1 MGQRRS
7 SFLGAPGL
15 SPFLRQAPEVRVEA
29 TRGHRPALTVLDDST
44 ERHPLISW
52 STVFLDAR
60 RVPDGTR
67 IDTDVAIVGAGAAGI
82 AIAVELANTG
92 ISTVLLESGE
102 FERDSQTEDLNA
114 GKSDGLGYAL
124 LEDSRS
130 RFLGGST
137 NCWGGLCR
145 PLEPE
150 DFDERPWVHASGWP
164 IPYDDLALSY
174 RRASQTLRVG
184 PVDYD
189 AASWERRIGNPQARL
204 LPFRSDRVSN
214 EILQF
219 SPPARFGELYRSTL
233 RRSTHIRCF
242 LRGNLVGIQT
252 DSSATV
258 VEGLRVATL
267 TGREFRIIPRIAI
280 LAMGGIENAR
290 ILLLP
295 NPHAPQGIGNP
306 YDLVGRYFMEHPSF
320 RSGSF
325 TKALS
330 APSLKWYDSTYNFSN
345 PTFASGGVSAAAYFS
360 LTRATNEKEELLR
373 NRMLLFTTF
382 AGEENPGTD
391 ALRRLLGRPRGA
403 GRSKSPKQDVTTFVR
418 HAPQVGIGIV
428 ARRYRLNRLAR
439 RTHLFTIV
447 EPEPSPDSR
456 VTLSDERDSLG
467 VNRPRLTWHLTSRVE
482 RTLVRAQQILA
493 EELEQIGAGNL
504 EFESRG
510 DPHWCCHH
518 IGTTRMSTD
527 ARYGV
532 VDADCRVHGVQNLYV
547 AGSSVFPTAGSD
559 LPTLTIVALA
569 IRLADHVRTRLEPGI
584 RKPLTER

>member
-1 MGQRRS
+1 M
-7 SFLGAPGL
+7 
-15 SPFLRQAPEVRVEA
+15 
-29 TRGHRPALTVLDDST
+29 
-44 ERHPLISW
+44 
-52 STVFLDAR
+52 
-60 RVPDGTR
+60 PDYTR
-67 IDTDVAIVGAGAAGI
+67 IDTDVAIVGGGAAGI
-82 AIAVELANTG
+82 AIAVELADTD
-92 ISTVLLESGE
+92 IPTILLESGG
-102 FERDSQTEDLNA
+102 FERNPQTDDLNA
-114 GKSDGLGYAL
+114 GKSDGLGYAP

-137 NCWGGLCR
+137 NCWGGHCR
-145 PLEPE
+145 PLERE
-150 DFDERPWVHASGWP
+150 DFEARPWVHASGWP
-164 IPYDDLALSY
+164 IPYDDLAQY
-174 RRASQTLRVG
+174 YDRASATLKVG

-189 AASWERRIGNPQARL
+189 AASWESRIGNPSARL
-204 LPFRSDRVSN
+204 LQFKPGRISN

-233 RRSTHIRCF
+233 KRSTNIRCF
-242 LRGNLVGIQT
+242 LGANLVGIET
-252 DSSATV
+252 DESAAV

-267 TGREFRIIPRIAI
+267 TGREFRVIPRIAI

-325 TKALS
+325 TKAS
-330 APSLKWYDSTYNFSN
+330 SGPSLEWYDSTYSFAN
-345 PTFASGGVSAAAYFS
+345 PAFASGGISAAAFFS
-360 LTRATNEKEELLR
+360 LTRSTHEEEELLR

-391 ALRRLLGRPRGA
+391 ALRRLVGRPRGA
-403 GRSKSPKQDVTTFVR
+403 RRSRNPRQDVATFVR
-418 HAPQVGIGIV
+418 HAPQVGTGIV

-467 VNRPRLTWHLTSRVE
+467 VNRPRLTWRLTSRVE

-504 EFESRG
+504 EFDSRG
-510 DPHWCCHH
+510 DLHWCCHH

-527 ARYGV
+527 TRHGV
-532 VDADCRVHGVQNLYV
+532 VNADCRVHGVQNLYV

-559 LPTLTIVALA
+559 MPTFTIVALA
-569 IRLADHVRTRLEPGI
+569 IRLADHVRTRLETSI
-584 RKPLTER
+584 RKPLTEPEQA